1 MTERVLNGIGAAP
14 GIAIGRVF
22 RYTTNATVTT
32 PEPQPISRDEV
43 EAEVARLRD
52 ATEGARTRITAA
64 REAATKSGE
73 AEGAIFDAH
82 LLMLDDPALIG
93 ESERRIREDH
103 QPAAIAVEQTAAALR
118 QLFGQIEDAYLRE
131 RANDVTDVATQVIRA
146 LQGDASSPAAN
157 SLPPDAVIVA
167 DELLAS
173 DVALLDM
180 DRVAALVTA
189 QGSRTAHV
197 AIMARAMGLP
207 IVVGVTDILSQ
218 SEDGEVVTV
227 DGERAEVVLSPDPS
241 TLARIEGRIS
251 AERQEQI
258 RRAHLRDL
266 PGLTKDGMRIGL
278 FANIGAPG
286 EIEAA
291 LAQGAEGIG
300 LVRTEFLFH
309 ERTDLPDEREQLLT
323 YQAIARGMGNRPV
336 VIRTLDAGGDK
347 PLEGI
352 PVAAETNP
360 FLGVRGL
367 RLTLRH
373 PEILR
378 TQLRAILRAATS
390 GDLRVMFPMVTTVD
404 DIRAARMILTS
415 VAGELQAEGV
425 EHRADIP
432 VGIMIEVPAAAI
444 NADRLIKEVDFFSV
458 GTNDLVQYVL
468 AIDRTNESLAAN
480 YSPLDVAVLRLI
492 ERSVTAAA
500 VAGKPVGVCGELA
513 GDPEAIPLLVGLGLR
528 ELSMTATRIPQA
540 KEIIRGLRARDA
552 AQAAQARIA

>member
-1 MTERVLNGIGAAP
+1 MAERVLNGIGAAP

-32 PEPQPISRDEV
+32 PEPQPISRE
-43 EAEVARLRD
+43 EIETEVARLRG
-52 ATEGARTRITAA
+52 ATERARTRITAA

-146 LQGDASSPAAN
+146 LQGDATSAAAN
-157 SLPPDAVIVA
+157 ILPPDAVIVA

-218 SEDGEVVTV
+218 SEDDEIVTV

-241 TLARIEGRIS
+241 TLARVEGRIS

-309 ERTDLPDEREQLLT
+309 ERSDLPDEREQLLS
-323 YQAIARGMGNRPV
+323 YQAIARGMGSRPV

-367 RLTLRH
+367 RLTLQH

-540 KEIIRGLRARDA
+540 KEIIRGLRARDE